1 MALSCV
7 VVALT
12 SSVAMVPHARV
23 GGTRRRFV
31 QMLAESPNN
40 GDAWRAAM
48 LELNAAPVF
57 AFASEEG
64 KILQNGQ
71 ERVLFFADIDH
82 ALLELQN
89 ARMERPD
96 QGMKLMPVGLGVA
109 YAAVSEKK
117 AIFVPGPSEVAAAQD
132 LQLAPPE
139 MAASMLADAGLES
152 PVVQW
157 ERDVI
162 PVFGCFQ
169 MTRRRADGSRFT
181 PLFLSSADS
190 QKALDAAIAA
200 NPERAE
206 EPGMEVDCL
215 PLEKVVKLA
224 ISGQGSSSGPWPR
237 ILPPTKS
244 TLYLQGKYP

>member
-12 SSVAMVPHARV
+12 SSVAMVPQRF
-23 GGTRRRFV
+23 GGTRSRFV

-40 GDAWRAAM
+40 GAWRAAM

-89 ARMERPD
+89 ARMGRPD

-139 MAASMLADAGLES
+139 MAASMLAGAGLDS

-169 MTRRRADGSRFT
+169 MTRRRADGSRSPRSSCPQPTRRRRST
-181 PLFLSSADS
+181 PRS
-190 QKALDAAIAA
+190 
-200 NPERAE
+200 
-206 EPGMEVDCL
+206 
-215 PLEKVVKLA
+215 
-224 ISGQGSSSGPWPR
+224 
-237 ILPPTKS
+237 PPTLSERRSRAWRS
-244 TLYLQGKYP
+244 TACRWKR

>member
-1 MALSCV
+1 M
-7 VVALT
+7 
-12 SSVAMVPHARV
+12 
-23 GGTRRRFV
+23 

-139 MAASMLADAGLES
+139 MAASMLAGAGLES

-169 MTRRRADGSRFT
+169 MTRRRADGSRSPRSSCPQPTRRRRST
-181 PLFLSSADS
+181 PRS
-190 QKALDAAIAA
+190 
-200 NPERAE
+200 
-206 EPGMEVDCL
+206 
-215 PLEKVVKLA
+215 
-224 ISGQGSSSGPWPR
+224 
-237 ILPPTKS
+237 PPTLSERRSRAWRS
-244 TLYLQGKYP
+244 TACRWKRW

>member
-12 SSVAMVPHARV
+12 SSVAMVPQRFGGTLAESPVSRV
-23 GGTRRRFV
+23 GRFV

-117 AIFVPGPSEVAAAQD
+117 AIFVPGPSEVAAARQ
-132 LQLAPPE
+132 
-139 MAASMLADAGLES
+139 
-152 PVVQW
+152 
-157 ERDVI
+157 
-162 PVFGCFQ
+162 
-169 MTRRRADGSRFT
+169 RRRHI
-181 PLFLSSADS
+181 P
-190 QKALDAAIAA
+190 
-200 NPERAE
+200 
-206 EPGMEVDCL
+206 
-215 PLEKVVKLA
+215 
-224 ISGQGSSSGPWPR
+224 
-237 ILPPTKS
+237 
-244 TLYLQGKYP
+244 